1 MRPRCRPRRKDGR
14 VVYCVGLENRST
26 ERYRGFESLSFRKKV
41 REDTKNEKEEAGK
54 VSSFLFLVDSR
65 DSLQGIGITQESLT
79 FSIRRQTVGITQKSL
94 SFLPHPNLSR
104 FRTSTEVERSMF
116 RTSFGAIL
124 DLILFYALA
133 TSTFSVIY
141 LQYSVIQNFA
151 IFALFGQ
158 FC

>member
-94 SFLPHPNLSR
+94 SFLPHPNPSR